1 MVGIL
6 IDSVS
11 GDLLV
16 ESGGIAVG
24 DTTVQY
30 VEQILKSCR
39 GEYKEFP
46 LVGGEC
52 FKLLHGNHSRFW
64 SNRVKKMCMAMG
76 IPVKRIDY
84 NDQGEIM
91 IRI

>member
-6 IDSVS
+6 IDEDS

-16 ESGGIAVG
+16 RDGRIEIG
-24 DTTVQY
+24 DNALQC
-30 VEQILKSCR
+30 VEQILKSSR

-52 FKLLHGNHSRFW
+52 YKLLHGICPRFW
-64 SNRVKKMCMAMG
+64 PNRFKQMCNRMG
-76 IPVKRIDY
+76 ISVKRVEVS
-84 NDQGEIM
+84 NQGKIT
-91 IRI
+91 IGL